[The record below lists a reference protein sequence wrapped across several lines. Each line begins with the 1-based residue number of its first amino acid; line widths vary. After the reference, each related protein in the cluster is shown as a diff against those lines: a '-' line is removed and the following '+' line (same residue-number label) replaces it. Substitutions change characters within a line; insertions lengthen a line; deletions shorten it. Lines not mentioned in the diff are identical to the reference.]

1 MEENFICLDIGGT
14 LIKYALAAD
23 GRLRERGSVPTEGRT
38 TGAQGVAEK
47 VLAIVDA
54 FRGRGATG
62 VAISTLGIVDPVAGK
77 IVYAGPSIKDYT
89 GMNLKALVEDATGLL
104 CTVENDVNCAG
115 LGEYWLGAGRGS
127 RSLVCLT
134 VGTDVG
140 GCILFNGRLWRGAN
154 YSAGEVGS
162 MGLTEGRFG
171 DLASVRRMVQRA
183 AKAHGLSA
191 QGIDGETVFA
201 WARAGDADAVNA
213 IAGLIAPLV
222 EGISNICYMLNPE
235 CIVLGGAVMD
245 ERQYL
250 APRLLADLEE
260 AVPRAFRS
268 ATRLTFAELG
278 NDAGLIG
285 ALYHLL
291 QRRRDAEA
299 KARNAGLTGEAG
311 KVR

>member
-1 MEENFICLDIGGT
+1 
-14 LIKYALAAD
+14 
-23 GRLRERGSVPTEGRT
+23 
-38 TGAQGVAEK
+38 
-47 VLAIVDA
+47 
-54 FRGRGATG
+54 
-62 VAISTLGIVDPVAGK
+62 
-77 IVYAGPSIKDYT
+77 
-89 GMNLKALVEDATGLL
+89 
-104 CTVENDVNCAG
+104 
-115 LGEYWLGAGRGS
+115 
-127 RSLVCLT
+127 
-134 VGTDVG
+134 
-140 GCILFNGRLWRGAN
+140 
-154 YSAGEVGS
+154 

-285 ALYHLL
+285 ALYHFL